1 MGNKGIWELGG
12 DQTME
17 KMKLLGLDA
26 DRELQTRALVQDDY
40 GTFIVIVNMGLHA

>member
-26 DRELQTRALVQDDY
+26 DWELQTRALVQDDY
-40 GTFIVIVNMGLHA
+40 GTFIVSVNMGLHA

>member
-26 DRELQTRALVQDDY
+26 DQELQTRALVQDGY
-40 GTFIVIVNMGLHA
+40 GTFIVSVNMGLQA